1 MDTIT
6 RRLSAPVH
14 YEQPFEP
21 EAFSAVAARAFVNAR
36 LSAHGVIS
44 PDCELV
50 VSELMANVVQ
60 HARTPVTVRLVVDT
74 TLRVEVHDGN
84 SIIPAMVEA
93 AEDAESGRGLF
104 IIEALSSAWG
114 VSSTADGKCVWAEI
128 AREAGRQIL

>member
-1 MDTIT
+1 MQ
-6 RRLSAPVH
+6 
-14 YEQPFEP
+14 YEQPFSP
-21 EAFSAVAARAFVNAR
+21 EASSAVRARAFVNAC
-36 LSAHGVIS
+36 LADQGVIS

-84 SIIPAMVEA
+84 SIVPAMAEA
-93 AEDAESGRGLF
+93 AGDVESGRGLF

-114 VSSTADGKCVWAEI
+114 ISPTTDGKCVWVEL
-128 AREAGRQIL
+128 AREGC